1 MPIVNVE
8 MYKGRPVE
16 KKRQLAKAITDAFVN
31 ILGLKPEVVTIVF
44 KETEKENWAIG
55 GELQSDK

>member
-1 MPIVNVE
+1 MPIVNIE

-16 KKRQLAKAITDAFVN
+16 KKRLLAKAITDAFVN

-44 KETEKENWAIG
+44 SETEKENWAIG